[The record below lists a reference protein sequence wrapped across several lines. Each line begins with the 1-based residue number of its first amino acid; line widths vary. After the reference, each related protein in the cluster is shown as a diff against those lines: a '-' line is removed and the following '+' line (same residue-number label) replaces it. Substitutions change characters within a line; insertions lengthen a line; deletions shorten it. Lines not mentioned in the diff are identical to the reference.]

1 MAYESYKIS
10 LPSSTSVRNRML
22 SEKERQ
28 IRFLYDQA
36 MDREEDVLL
45 NGIPFTESPRIFDRK
60 FVDTFHHKITVE
72 TILDKDWIECGDYLE
87 YEGMVWLCLNS
98 YSFHKLYCRATFMSC
113 DWKIYWI
120 NENGELKSQYVIDQN
135 STQYN
140 SGETSNSTM
149 TIGSAQHMLKMQCND
164 DTILLDSPMRFA
176 IDKNIKKPTCYKVTQ
191 NDNTAYNYGKG
202 LCCVTVTETP
212 LNKKSDKLITL
223 DNGAQVW
230 ICDYIKATPLP
241 SEQTTDLSNEKVDS
255 SQIENKNIHLKIS
268 YDGDNYIFAGGEY
281 KTFTVIVSDNN
292 SNLIDDV
299 SVQWSI
305 TALPEVKKYISYDIL
320 ESNSLKIK
328 SSYHTSVIGTKI
340 LLTAS
345 VNEISESIY
354 VEIGGGI

>member
-10 LPSSTSVRNRML
+10 LPSSASVRNRML
-22 SEKERQ
+22 NQKERQ

-36 MDREEDVLL
+36 MDREEDTLL
-45 NGIPFTESPRIFDRK
+45 NGNPFTESPRIFDRK
-60 FVDTFHHKITVE
+60 FIDTFHHKITVE

-149 TIGSAQHMLKMQCND
+149 TLGSAQHMLKMQCND
-164 DTILLDSPMRFA
+164 DTIILDSPMRFA

-212 LNKKSDKLITL
+212 LNTESDKLITL
-223 DNGAQVW
+223 DDGTQVW
-230 ICDYIKATPLP
+230 ICDYVEVTPLP
-241 SEQTTDLSNEKVDS
+241 PTPPEPDETTDLKCVILGNTNLKNGYRRTYTVTFADKDYNAVDWQNVNYQWKVVSDS
-255 SQIENKNIHLKIS
+255 DIKQTIADNKI
-268 YDGDNYIFAGGEY
+268 
-281 KTFTVIVSDNN
+281 IVSVNDE
-292 SNLIDDV
+292 NLIGG
-299 SVQWSI
+299 SFFVQ
-305 TALPEVKKYISYDIL
+305 IL
-320 ESNSLKIK
+320 IGETLLSEIK
-328 SSYHTSVIGTKI
+328 
-340 LLTAS
+340 
-345 VNEISESIY
+345 VNI
-354 VEIGGGI
+354 VE

>member
-10 LPSSTSVRNRML
+10 LPSSASVRNRML
-22 SEKERQ
+22 NQKERQ

-36 MDREEDVLL
+36 MDREENTIL
-45 NGIPFTESPRIFDRK
+45 NGKPFTESPRIFDRK
-60 FVDTFHHKITVE
+60 FVDTIHHKITVE

-149 TIGSAQHMLKMQCND
+149 TLGSAQHMLKMQCND
-164 DTILLDSPMRFA
+164 DTIILDSPMRFA

-212 LNKKSDKLITL
+212 LNTESDKLITL
-223 DNGAQVW
+223 DDGTQVW
-230 ICDYIKATPLP
+230 ICDYVEVTPLP
-241 SEQTTDLSNEKVDS
+241 PTPQPPNETTDSRCVISGNINL
-255 SQIENKNIHLKIS
+255 KNG
-268 YDGDNYIFAGGEY
+268 YRRTYTA
-281 KTFTVIVSDNN
+281 TFTDKDGNSIDWKDINYQWNVISDFDVKQTVADNKITVSINDE
-292 SNLIDDV
+292 NLIGG
-299 SVQWSI
+299 SFFVQIVIGETVLS
-305 TALPEVKKYISYDIL
+305 EVK
-320 ESNSLKIK
+320 
-328 SSYHTSVIGTKI
+328 
-340 LLTAS
+340 
-345 VNEISESIY
+345 VNI
-354 VEIGGGI
+354 VE

>member
-10 LPSSTSVRNRML
+10 LPSSASVRNRML
-22 SEKERQ
+22 NQKERQ

-36 MDREEDVLL
+36 MDREEDTLL
-45 NGIPFTESPRIFDRK
+45 NGNPFTESPRIFDRK
-60 FVDTFHHKITVE
+60 FIDTFHHKITVE

-149 TIGSAQHMLKMQCND
+149 TLGSAQHMLKMQCND
-164 DTILLDSPMRFA
+164 DTIILDSPMRFA

-212 LNKKSDKLITL
+212 LNTESDKLITL
-223 DNGAQVW
+223 DDGTQVW
-230 ICDYIKATPLP
+230 ICDYVEVTPLP
-241 SEQTTDLSNEKVDS
+241 PTPPEPDETTDLSGLI
-255 SQIENKNIHLKIS
+255 IECANTDIKPTG
-268 YDGDNYIFAGGEY
+268 YP
-281 KTFTVIVSDNN
+281 KTLTAKCI
-292 SNLIDDV
+292 IPDV
-299 SVQWSI
+299 SILSPIYEWDIDSNI
-305 TALPEVKKYISYDIL
+305 TDYISYTSQGNIIKISLSKQYEGYGDTIRITCK
-320 ESNSLKIK
+320 ERNSGQKCSIDLN
-328 SSYHTSVIGTKI
+328 TK
-340 LLTAS
+340 
-345 VNEISESIY
+345 
-354 VEIGGGI
+354 GIF

>member
-10 LPSSTSVRNRML
+10 LPSSASVRNRML
-22 SEKERQ
+22 NQKERQ

-36 MDREEDVLL
+36 MDREEDTLL
-45 NGIPFTESPRIFDRK
+45 NGNPFTESPRIFDRK
-60 FVDTFHHKITVE
+60 FIDTFHHKITVE

-149 TIGSAQHMLKMQCND
+149 TLGSAQHMLKMQCND
-164 DTILLDSPMRFA
+164 DTIILDSPMRFA

-212 LNKKSDKLITL
+212 LNTESDKLITL
-223 DNGAQVW
+223 DDGTQVW
-230 ICDYIKATPLP
+230 ICDYVEVTPLP
-241 SEQTTDLSNEKVDS
+241 PTPPEPDETTDLKCMISGNA
-255 SQIENKNIHLKIS
+255 NLKNGYYRK
-268 YDGDNYIFAGGEY
+268 FTV
-281 KTFTVIVSDNN
+281 TFTDKDGNPVNWQGVNYQWNIKSDFDVKQSITGNKITISIN
-292 SNLIDDV
+292 DENLIGG
-299 SVQWSI
+299 SF
-305 TALPEVKKYISYDIL
+305 
-320 ESNSLKIK
+320 
-328 SSYHTSVIGTKI
+328 
-340 LLTAS
+340 LLQII
-345 VNEISESIY
+345 ISETVLS
-354 VEIGGGI
+354 EIKVNIVD